1 MLVHTA
7 VMHVSFFLAS
17 NIIGLAS
24 YLKFIYFI
32 YMSSSLLGLINVLQT
47 ASPKIDVLQ
56 KQFSVIL
63 EYSFLR

>member
-1 MLVHTA
+1 
-7 VMHVSFFLAS
+7 
-17 NIIGLAS
+17 
-24 YLKFIYFI
+24 
-32 YMSSSLLGLINVLQT
+32 MSSSLLGLINVLQT